1 MAADA
6 RLQAHAVDDVA
17 GVEAADLTVG
27 VELVEVDHA
36 EDKVGVGPSIKST
49 VTQY

>member
-1 MAADA
+1 MVADA

-17 GVEAADLTVG
+17 GVEAVDLAVG
-27 VELVEVDHA
+27 VELVEIGHAQRQIGVD
-36 EDKVGVGPSIKST
+36 SLIKPA